1 MGVNQKQ
8 TKMPE
13 LIHRQMGQMSEEE
26 RLCVCVCVRGCVCV
40 CHLSGHEMVSMVL
53 MAGGDAWVVGW
64 TEIGQEE
71 NCH

>member
-1 MGVNQKQ
+1 
-8 TKMPE
+8 MPE

-26 RLCVCVCVRGCVCV
+26 SMCACVRVCV
-40 CHLSGHEMVSMVL
+40 CHSSGHEMVSMVL

-71 NCH
+71 NCY